1 LALKGVGD
9 NCIGPIE
16 GDIYFFASS
25 LFKYWYLNSTYID
38 LLFVDPVVETDAI
51 KRKIDIYKKNMQ
63 QDNSDNKMDK
73 NRTNSNR
80 ISSSVAAN
88 TSKAAS
94 KLKFNSFISAVYI
107 LCDKVL
113 EFWKSMVIFAT
124 KQVNEFRNR
133 ISDKIVLIDFNFI
146 FASFFIFAFL
156 CLLTFIFIL
165 ILV

>member
-1 LALKGVGD
+1 
-9 NCIGPIE
+9 
-16 GDIYFFASS
+16 
-25 LFKYWYLNSTYID
+25 
-38 LLFVDPVVETDAI
+38 
-51 KRKIDIYKKNMQ
+51 MQ